1 MPLTSNKFIIAS
13 IDKVTGVVTP
23 VLTTPPPPTPTE
35 YETQA
40 AAGVEAARLADLY
53 TDRKFVTLQVPKIA
67 NSGAIW
73 E

>member
-13 IDKVTGVVTP
+13 IDKATGVVTP
-23 VLTTPPPPTPTE
+23 VLTQPPPPTPTE
-35 YETQA
+35 YATQA
-40 AAGVEAARLADLY
+40 AADVEAARLADLY